1 MNSLDI
7 KNQTGV
13 PANPVVSSASCPK
26 TRPGWLS
33 VIVISLLVSFG
44 VSAVIGYFAG
54 GQIGNLFNKNQVRGE
69 IPGLTT
75 TVDQVQEESA
85 VISVVQKVQPA
96 VVSIVVSKDMSK
108 LYQNNFFSPFSF
120 QLPVEEQGQM
130 REIGGGTGFFL
141 SNDGLVLTNR
151 HVVSDDTAEYTV
163 ITQDGTRYDKVN
175 VLARDSVNDM
185 ALLKVEGD
193 NFPTVELGDSDGL
206 KVGQTVIAIGNA
218 LGEYQ
223 NSVTAGIV
231 SGLGRNITAGSGY
244 GQSSERLTD
253 IIQTDAAI
261 NSGNSGGPL
270 VNLAGQVIG
279 VNTAVDFSGQL
290 VGFALPIN
298 TLKPAIQSVKDQGKI
313 VRPYLGVRYVLLNE
327 KIAKQNNLTVNYGA
341 LLLRGNQRG
350 ELAILPGSP
359 ADKAGLEENDIVL
372 EIAGQKID
380 ENHDLTAEINKY
392 LVGDNIKLRVWHD
405 GIEKEVVVS
414 LIERP
419 AN

>member
-1 MNSLDI
+1 MENPVLY
-7 KNQTGV
+7 NQAQPNNVV
-13 PANPVVSSASCPK
+13 PASSANFKPK
-26 TRPGWLS
+26 TPWGGV
-33 VIVISLLVSFG
+33 VIVSLLVSFL
-44 VSAVIGYFAG
+44 VSAVVGYFTG
-54 GQIGNLFNKNQVRGE
+54 GKIGNLFDKNQVRGE

-75 TVDQVQEESA
+75 TVDQTEEESA
-85 VISVVQKVQPA
+85 VIAAVEKVQPA
-96 VVSIVVSKDMSK
+96 VVSIVVSKDVSK
-108 LYQNNFFSPFSF
+108 LYQNNFFSPFYF
-120 QLPVEEQGQM
+120 QSPSDEEKQLQ
-130 REIGGGTGFFL
+130 EIGGGTGFFL

-151 HVVSDDTAEYTV
+151 HVVSDDAAEYTV
-163 ITQDGTRYDKVN
+163 ITQDGTRYDQVK

-185 ALLKVEGD
+185 ALLKVEG
-193 NFPTVELGDSDGL
+193 NSFPTVELGDSSGL

-231 SGLGRNITAGSGY
+231 SGLGRNITAGNSY

-270 VNLAGQVIG
+270 VNLSGQVIG
-279 VNTAVDFSGQL
+279 VNTAVDYSGQS

-298 TLKPAIQSVKDQGKI
+298 TLKPAIQSVKEQGKI

-327 KIAKQNNLTVNYGA
+327 KIAKQNSLVVNYGA
-341 LLLRGNQRG
+341 LLLRGSQRS

-359 ADKAGLEENDIVL
+359 ADKAGLEENDIIL

-380 ENHDLTAEINKY
+380 EDHDLTAEINKY
-392 LVGDNIKLRVWHD
+392 LVGDSIKLKVWHD
-405 GIEKEVVVS
+405 GAEKEVTVN
-414 LIERP
+414 LTERP